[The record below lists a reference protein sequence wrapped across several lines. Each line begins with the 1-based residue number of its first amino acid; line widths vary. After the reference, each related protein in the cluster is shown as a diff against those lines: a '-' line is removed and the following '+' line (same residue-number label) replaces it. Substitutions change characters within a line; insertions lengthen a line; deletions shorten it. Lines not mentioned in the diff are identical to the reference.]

1 MAEQRTIS
9 KNIFHT
15 FLVQI
20 PNYILTLVA
29 GILVTRLLGPESKGV
44 FTLLTANIQLLVM
57 FLGLNVPG
65 AIQFFVANK
74 KIEPSRLA
82 SVGLVLML
90 ISSFIVFLSLFFWP
104 FATDALLAPGHE
116 HLFFKVYFFLS
127 FFMANFNAMVIGFIQ
142 GKFRFKELNLL
153 TLINSILNF
162 IIFSSMYFASR
173 YGLIEAGLNEVLIL
187 SLSIIF
193 INVFIAYAFFRRELN
208 TTLFTRFSRAEINQI
223 VAFLVPSYI
232 SILVNFFNY
241 RLTIWQVN
249 YYEGTENLGYFSL
262 ALNFA
267 QLMLI
272 VTAAINTVLFP
283 FFASKEGHHETIND
297 FGFILK
303 INGIIMFIAT
313 CGLVLF
319 SGFIIPL
326 LYGDAFIPSI
336 TAVKILAVGTFFCSQ
351 SQVFGHYFGARNKNW
366 INTIIYLVAL
376 SCVGILGPI
385 LMMNYGI
392 EGAAVAS
399 SCSYVLMFILFSV
412 FLRIKF
418 NVNPLSLFK
427 ITRQDWDRAK
437 GILNRITKKGE
448 QV

>member
-20 PNYILTLVA
+20 PNYILTLIA
-29 GILVTRLLGPESKGV
+29 GILVTRQLGPESKGV
-44 FTLLTANIQLLVM
+44 FTLLTANIQLMVM

-74 KIEPSRLA
+74 KIDASRLSSIA
-82 SVGLVLML
+82 LVLL
-90 ISSFIVFLSLFFWP
+90 FVSSSIVFISLFFWP
-104 FATDALLAPGHE
+104 FAGDTLLAPGHNG
-116 HLFFKVYFFLS
+116 LFFKCYFFLS
-127 FFMANFNAMVIGFIQ
+127 FFMANFNALVIGFIQ
-142 GKFRFKELNLL
+142 GNFRFKELNLL

-162 IIFSSMYFASR
+162 SVFTLMYFASH
-173 YGLIEAGLNEVLIL
+173 YGLIEAGLKEVLIL
-187 SLSIIF
+187 GLTIIF
-193 INVFIAYAFFRRELN
+193 INVFVAYAFFRKELN
-208 TTLFTRFSRAEINQI
+208 TTLFSRFSYNDITKIAS
-223 VAFLVPSYI
+223 FLIPSYI

-283 FFASKEGHHETIND
+283 FFASKEGHEETIND

-303 INGIIMFIAT
+303 VNGAVMFLAT
-313 CGLVLF
+313 CGLLLF

-326 LYGDAFIPSI
+326 LYGDAFIPSVAAI
-336 TAVKILAVGTFFCSQ
+336 KILAVGTFFCSQ
-351 SQVFGHYFGARNKNW
+351 SQVFGHYFGARNMNW
-366 INTIIYLVAL
+366 INTIIYLVTL
-376 SCVGILGPI
+376 TCVGVSGPI
-385 LMMNYGI
+385 LMKYYGI
-392 EGAAVAS
+392 EGAAIAS
-399 SCSYVLMFILFSV
+399 SCSYLLMFILFSF

-418 NVNPLSLFK
+418 NVSPISLFK
-427 ITRQDWDRAK
+427 ITKNDFDRAK
-437 GILNRITKKGE
+437 GIMSRFSKGKE
-448 QV
+448 